1 MRSSAR
7 GSAISSAGSRRPHA
21 GRARAHG
28 VRQRAERAQFVI
40 ITGLSGAGKS
50 TALRVFEDLGFFCVD
65 NLPPAL
71 LPTFADLC
79 LHSDEKIRRVAL
91 GIDIRGG
98 EFFDEMLSA
107 VEQITRRGLRADII
121 FFDASDEVLVR
132 RFKETRRKHP
142 LAEAGS
148 TLAGIRAERR
158 RLEAVKGRAHRI
170 IDSSRL
176 SVQELRDEIT
186 AAYPDRRT
194 PARRLEISIVTF
206 GYKYG
211 IPIDAD
217 LLFDVRFLP
226 NPHYHDSLRALPGT
240 NARVKR
246 FVMGHAETRQFLHRL
261 YDFAG
266 YLLPQFVSEG
276 KRHLTIGLG
285 CTGGRH
291 RSVVLGEALARHVRA
306 TGYRV
311 RVRHRDLRRED
322 RDAEAAG

>member
-1 MRSSAR
+1 MLPRAR
-7 GSAISSAGSRRPHA
+7 RAARSRRRPA
-21 GRARAHG
+21 DR
-28 VRQRAERAQFVI
+28 VQFVI

-50 TALRVFEDLGFFCVD
+50 TALKVFEDLGFFCVD

-71 LPTFADLC
+71 LPKFADLC

-98 EFFDEMLSA
+98 EFFDDLFSA
-107 VEQITRRGLRADII
+107 VRDVSRRGLRPDILFLDAAD
-121 FFDASDEVLVR
+121 DVLVR

-142 LAEAGS
+142 LAQTGS

-158 RLEAVKGRAHRI
+158 RLEAVKGAAHRI

-176 SVQELRDEIT
+176 SVKDLREEIA
-186 AAYPDRRT
+186 AAYLNGRA
-194 PARRLEISIVTF
+194 PARKLEISIVTF

-211 IPIDAD
+211 NPNDTD

-226 NPHYHDSLRALPGT
+226 NPHYQEALRPLPGT
-240 NARVKR
+240 HARVRR
-246 FVMGHAETRQFLHRL
+246 FVMGQDETQEYLDRL
-261 YDFAG
+261 YQFTD

-276 KRHLTIGLG
+276 KTHLTVGLG

-291 RSVVLGEALARHVRA
+291 RSVVLGEAIARHFR
-306 TGYRV
+306 GLGHRV
-311 RVRHRDLRRED
+311 HVRHRDLRRED
-322 RDAEAAG
+322 RDAEAAE